1 MSIPIQRQYNSPNCT
16 LSLHGF
22 SDDNSNLSN
31 GVPVMT
37 VLTEAKCQIL
47 GNPTVLS
54 GGVTFVANLL
64 RAVSAYGQEF
74 LSGLTHSW
82 AVEDE
87 NDYIYLRKIPQKNRH
102 LLVWQEKKEDTE
114 HQLEIELSTVQ
125 LFDLLETLDQFLA
138 DASTLPH
145 LSDNLSPV
153 SRRYR
158 QMEVSLVEQSTPAV
172 LGLAG
177 FALSAIALFLIPI
190 PNEISDPN
198 LEPIAPREE
207 NIEVE
212 PELPLEPPAV
222 E

>member
-16 LSLHGF
+16 LSLQGF
-22 SDDNSNLSN
+22 SDDSNSASN

-37 VLTEAKCQIL
+37 ILTEARCQIL
-47 GNPTVLS
+47 GNPTVLT
-54 GGVTFVANLL
+54 GGVNFMANLL
-64 RAVSAYGQEF
+64 RAVSAYGQEL

-82 AVEDE
+82 DAYDE
-87 NDYIYLRKIPQKNRH
+87 SDYVFLRKLPQKNRH
-102 LLVWQEKKEDTE
+102 LLVWQDKKEEADN
-114 HQLEIELSTVQ
+114 QLEIELSTVQ
-125 LFDLLETLDQFLA
+125 LFDLLETIDQFYA
-138 DASTLPH
+138 DKATLPH
-145 LSDNLSPV
+145 LEDPLSPV

-177 FALSAIALFLIPI
+177 FALSAIALFLIPV

-198 LEPIAPREE
+198 LEPIPPREE
-207 NIEVE
+207 NIEIE
-212 PELPLEPPAV
+212 PELPLDPPGV

>member
-1 MSIPIQRQYNSPNCT
+1 MSIPIQRQYTSPNCT
-16 LSLHGF
+16 LFLQGF
-22 SDDNSNLSN
+22 SDDNNAVSN
-31 GVPVMT
+31 GIPVMT
-37 VLTEAKCQIL
+37 ILTEARCQIL

-64 RAVSAYGQEF
+64 RAVSAYGQEL

-82 AVEDE
+82 AADDDS
-87 NDYIYLRKIPQKNRH
+87 DYVYLRKLPQKNRH
-102 LLVWQEKKEDTE
+102 LLVWQEKKEDSGN
-114 HQLEIELSTVQ
+114 QLEIELSTVQ
-125 LFDLLETLDQFLA
+125 LFDLLETLDQLLVDSA
-138 DASTLPH
+138 TLPH

-172 LGLAG
+172 LGVAG

-190 PNEISDPN
+190 PNEIPDPN

-207 NIEVE
+207 NIEID
-212 PELPLEPPAV
+212 PELPLDPPGI